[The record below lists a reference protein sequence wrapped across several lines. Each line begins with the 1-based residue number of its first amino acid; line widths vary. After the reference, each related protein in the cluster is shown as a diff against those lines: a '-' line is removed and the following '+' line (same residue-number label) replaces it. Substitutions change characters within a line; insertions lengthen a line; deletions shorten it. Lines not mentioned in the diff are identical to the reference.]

1 MLRPVRIGE
10 PIAPILTLADA
21 KAACNVE
28 LDHQDELIGN
38 LVRAAASHLD
48 GYSGILG
55 RCMVT
60 QTWRYGFANLGGRIA
75 LGMPDAQSIAT
86 ATYRDPNGAAQPIA
100 SDLFRIDEEAAGA
113 VLTYVGASLG
123 VERVAYPFSIDLRF
137 GYGAAT
143 QVPEALRTACRLM
156 VAHWFDQL
164 MLGNAEALQAPP
176 AMAEGMIAPFRW
188 RSI

>member
-1 MLRPVRIGE
+1 MLRPVRVGE
-10 PIAPILTLADA
+10 PVAPILTLADA

-60 QTWRYGFANLGGRIA
+60 QTWRYGFSSLAGRIA
-75 LGMPDAQSIAT
+75 LVMPDAQSIVA
-86 ATYRDPNGAAQPIA
+86 ATYRDPNGAGQTIVPE
-100 SDLFRIDEEAAGA
+100 LFRIEEEAAGA

-123 VERVAYPFSIDLRF
+123 VERVAYPFSIDIKF
-137 GYGAAT
+137 GYGVAA
-143 QVPEALRTACRLM
+143 QVPEVLRTACRLM
-156 VAHWFDQL
+156 VAHWFNQL